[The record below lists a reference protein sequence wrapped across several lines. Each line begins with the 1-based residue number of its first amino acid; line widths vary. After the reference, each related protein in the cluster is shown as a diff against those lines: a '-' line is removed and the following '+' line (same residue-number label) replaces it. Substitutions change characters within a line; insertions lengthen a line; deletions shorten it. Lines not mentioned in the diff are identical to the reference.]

1 MRDRHRARISPNLS
15 PLSIGERRRE
25 GKGDRAGTERKKR
38 DGARKEQRKNVS
50 AKNLWMNNSVSRS
63 EATSCSFAAR
73 VSASLASIRAKVTTR
88 HELSL
93 HPKYRPRLFF
103 APFCPPPNV
112 GKKYRCRLSRFRFF
126 EFLFRI
132 QLRFLIGKKK
142 EKKLFS
148 KISLQIHLLIFQHAI
163 LQYSTRK
170 VSEEGSARGSF
181 SFRSNEKITGTI
193 FVYFSS
199 AATRRTAFKLRFH
212 G

>member
-1 MRDRHRARISPNLS
+1 
-15 PLSIGERRRE
+15 
-25 GKGDRAGTERKKR
+25 
-38 DGARKEQRKNVS
+38 
-50 AKNLWMNNSVSRS
+50 MN
-63 EATSCSFAAR
+63 
-73 VSASLASIRAKVTTR
+73 
-88 HELSL
+88 
-93 HPKYRPRLFF
+93 
-103 APFCPPPNV
+103 
-112 GKKYRCRLSRFRFF
+112 YRCTLNIVRAFFSPHFVHPPTWGRNIGRLSRFRFF